1 MCKITLEEFGKRL
14 KDIRESLGITQCEL
28 AEKTGIYQAT
38 ISIVEGGKSA
48 SFKVLIP
55 MLCYYSQYVYLNYLF
70 SENFQIVKIENIH
83 KPNIGSVIKTIL
95 EEGMAGF
102 NDDLNNANK
111 NLQQYI
117 EQAKNLVSE
126 V

>member
-1 MCKITLEEFGKRL
+1 MCNITLEEFGRRL

-28 AEKTGIYQAT
+28 AEKTGVYQAT
-38 ISIVEGGKSA
+38 ISIVESGKSA

-55 MLCYYSQYVYLNYLF
+55 MLCYYSQYIYLNYLF
-70 SENFQIVKIENIH
+70 SENFQILKIDNIQ
-83 KPNIGSVIKTIL
+83 KPNIGSVIKTLL
-95 EEGMAGF
+95 EEGMTVF
-102 NDDLNNANK
+102 NKELEDANK